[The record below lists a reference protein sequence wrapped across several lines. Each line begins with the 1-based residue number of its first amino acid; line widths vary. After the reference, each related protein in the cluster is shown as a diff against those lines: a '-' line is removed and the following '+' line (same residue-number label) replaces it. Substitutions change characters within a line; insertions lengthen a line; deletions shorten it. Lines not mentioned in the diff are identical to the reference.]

1 LKLVTSEQM
10 RILEQR
16 SAETGVSVDMLME
29 NAGLAVAD
37 EIRKLRG
44 GSVAGCPILILVGPG
59 NNGGD
64 GLVAARHLYDWDA
77 EVSLYFY
84 KRRTEGDKNFK
95 LLQERGLSYTDA
107 ESDKAFVYL
116 GDALSSS
123 EIVVD
128 ALFGTGKLRPLQ
140 GAIKEVLE
148 RVRRFRE
155 GCPNLTVVSVDL
167 PSGLDADTGAVDEA
181 CLFADV
187 TITLAY
193 PKLGLFSFP
202 GAERVGRVIVAP
214 IGIKPKLADDI
225 TTALITPEWVKSVL
239 PRRPLNANK
248 GSFGKV
254 IVAAGSINYIGAA
267 YLACAA
273 ATRVGTGLVTLATGR
288 SLQPVLAAKLTE
300 VTYAPLPEAEPN
312 IIGAEAAPLFVEQ
325 LREYDVLLMGCG
337 LGQHPSTQEFIRQSL
352 FSLSPIMPR
361 GVVLDADALN
371 ALAKTDKWWQK
382 MKYPAVLTPHPGEM
396 ARLTGLSVTAIQA
409 DRLKVAQRMAAEWQ
423 KVVVLKGSFTVIAA
437 PDGRAKLDPSA
448 NPGLAS
454 AGTGD
459 VLSGAIAGLLA
470 QGLPPFDAACC
481 GVYLHSAAGEM
492 VKQELGDAGMVASDL
507 LPVLPKVI
515 KKLKEAQI

>member
-1 LKLVTSEQM
+1 M
-10 RILEQR
+10 
-16 SAETGVSVDMLME
+16 
-29 NAGLAVAD
+29 
-37 EIRKLRG
+37 
-44 GSVAGCPILILVGPG
+44 
-59 NNGGD
+59 
-64 GLVAARHLYDWDA
+64 
-77 EVSLYFY
+77 
-84 KRRTEGDKNFK
+84 
-95 LLQERGLSYTDA
+95 
-107 ESDKAFVYL
+107 
-116 GDALSSS
+116 
-123 EIVVD
+123 
-128 ALFGTGKLRPLQ
+128 
-140 GAIKEVLE
+140 
-148 RVRRFRE
+148 
-155 GCPNLTVVSVDL
+155 VVSVDL

-193 PKLGLFSFP
+193 PKLGLFTFP

-239 PRRPLNANK
+239 PKRPLNANK

-267 YLACAA
+267 YLACTA
-273 ATRVGTGLVTLATGR
+273 ATRVGTGLVTLATAR

-300 VTYAPLPEAEPN
+300 VTYTPLPEAEPN
-312 IIGAEAAPLFVEQ
+312 IIGAEAASFFVEQ

-337 LGQHPSTQEFIRQSL
+337 LGQHPSTQEFVRKSL
-352 FSLSPIMPR
+352 FSLTPIMPR

-371 ALAKTDKWWQK
+371 ALAKIDKWWQK

-396 ARLTGLSVTAIQA
+396 ARLTGISVNEIQGN
-409 DRLKVAQRMAAEWQ
+409 RLKTTQRMAVEWQ
-423 KVVVLKGSFTVIAA
+423 KVVVLKGAYTVIAA

-459 VLSGAIAGLLA
+459 VLSGAIAGMLA

-481 GVYLHSAAGEM
+481 GAYLHSAAGRLVRE
-492 VKQELGDAGMVASDL
+492 ELGDAGMVASDL
-507 LPVLPKVI
+507 LPILPKAI
-515 KKLKEAQI
+515 KKLKEA